1 MRNSRKQSHHFE
13 FSFLLMGW
21 VIWERQ
27 CGSEAKEPTGIWGV
41 KFWIAVTAAAPV
53 TPSRQFPSPGPQILP
68 VHTGFSAT
76 KPSPRDVKPGLLL
89 CGCTDCAL
97 HKGARQGGNS
107 GLKLSPCSFIS
118 LCTLVM
124 GQVHLEEEVFLLI
137 CTKLL
142 YGLVEALCEWSK
154 GTVTEHRA

>member
-13 FSFLLMGW
+13 CSFLLMGW
-21 VIWERQ
+21 VIGERQ
-27 CGSEAKEPTGIWGV
+27 CGSKAKEPTGIWGESQSQQQLSDPKQTV
-41 KFWIAVTAAAPV
+41 SF
-53 TPSRQFPSPGPQILP
+53 PGPQILP

-76 KPSPRDVKPGLLL
+76 KPSPRDVKPGLLV

-107 GLKLSPCSFIS
+107 GLKLSPRSFIS
-118 LCTLVM
+118 LCTPVM
-124 GQVHLEEEVFLLI
+124 VQVQLEEEVFLLI
-137 CTKLL
+137 CTKLP